1 MRYDKAIKRGRKVS
15 KYLGRLDKE
24 RGFIT
29 DMDVEKRE
37 IYLLHK
43 KREVVEI
50 PKRCGVKVLNIFEVL
65 YIKVLGFGAKI
76 LNKPMVCKG
85 VSMNYA
91 PNPGFEF
98 FCLQKGTSTG
108 KCPRISG

>member
-15 KYLGRLDKE
+15 KYLGGLDKE

-50 PKRCGVKVLNIFEVL
+50 PKKVR
-65 YIKVLGFGAKI
+65 
-76 LNKPMVCKG
+76 
-85 VSMNYA
+85 S
-91 PNPGFEF
+91 
-98 FCLQKGTSTG
+98 
-108 KCPRISG
+108 

>member
-1 MRYDKAIKRGRKVS
+1 MLRSGKSIYFTRN
-15 KYLGRLDKE
+15 
-24 RGFIT
+24 
-29 DMDVEKRE
+29 EKWLRS
-37 IYLLHK
+37 
-43 KREVVEI
+43 